1 MVRTQIQI
9 TESQSENLHRQAS
22 RTGRSIADL
31 IRECI
36 DRYLEV
42 SERNKNDLRE
52 RALRVAGR
60 FSSGK
65 SDISAEHDRYLAE
78 DYLG

>member
-9 TESQSENLHRQAS
+9 TESQSENLHRLAS

-42 SERNKNDLRE
+42 SERHKNDLRE

-60 FSSGK
+60 FSSGR

>member
-9 TESQSENLHRQAS
+9 TEGQSETLHRLAS

-36 DRYLEV
+36 DRYLELPG
-42 SERNKNDLRE
+42 RGNDDLRE
-52 RALRVAGR
+52 RALRAAGR

-65 SDISAEHDRYLAE
+65 SDISSEHDRYLAE
-78 DYLG
+78 DYLS